1 MKINLPNL
9 LKHWKIIVFIIILMQ
24 LICNLMFYFLDIEE
38 IIMSDEDNLD
48 ISPLISLYY
57 INIESPNNA
66 ISILVNSFNEDNKT
80 FFHSLSLINER
91 EFNCI

>member
-38 IIMSDEDNLD
+38 IKINFFSFSLAIGANNISGFL
-48 ISPLISLYY
+48 SPLIIFSYLHYKK
-57 INIESPNNA
+57 E
-66 ISILVNSFNEDNKT
+66 
-80 FFHSLSLINER
+80 
-91 EFNCI
+91 